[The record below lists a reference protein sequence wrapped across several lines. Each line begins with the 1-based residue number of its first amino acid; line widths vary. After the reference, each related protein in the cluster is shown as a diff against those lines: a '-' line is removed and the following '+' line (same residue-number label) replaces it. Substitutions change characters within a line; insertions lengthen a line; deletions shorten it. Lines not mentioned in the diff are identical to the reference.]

1 MKLLLST
8 LVLLLSVLVENP
20 ALPAAP
26 PSPEDISACVSSDKL
41 SANLSESDSTLLNT
55 AKELGER
62 YYDERKFGK
71 AVKCLI
77 VSAKLDDPKS
87 QFTLGA
93 FLYRG
98 IGVPIDVERAK
109 HWLLVSAKN
118 NDTNAMVIL
127 AHMYEKGRSAD
138 GVDLV
143 KSFYWTK
150 NAAELGNVQM
160 QAILGMKYET
170 GKGVLEDKVQAM
182 MWYKKAADNGHKVA
196 EQLLKRMHE

>member
-8 LVLLLSVLVENP
+8 LILLLSVLVENP

-26 PSPEDISACVSSDKL
+26 PSPEDITACISSDKL
-41 SANLSESDSTLLNT
+41 STNLNDSDPILLNT

-93 FLYRG
+93 FFYRG

-109 HWLLVSAKN
+109 HWLLESAKN
-118 NDTNAMVIL
+118 NDTNAMAIL
-127 AHMYEKGRSAD
+127 AHMYEKGSSAD
-138 GVDLV
+138 GVDLE
-143 KSFYWTK
+143 KSFYWIK
-150 NAAELGNVQM
+150 NGAELGNVQM
-160 QAILGMKYET
+160 QAILGMYYET
-170 GKGVLEDKVQAM
+170 GNGVLEDKAQAR
-182 MWYKKAADNGHKVA
+182 MWYQKAAANGHKGA
-196 EQLLKRMHE
+196 KLLLKRMHE